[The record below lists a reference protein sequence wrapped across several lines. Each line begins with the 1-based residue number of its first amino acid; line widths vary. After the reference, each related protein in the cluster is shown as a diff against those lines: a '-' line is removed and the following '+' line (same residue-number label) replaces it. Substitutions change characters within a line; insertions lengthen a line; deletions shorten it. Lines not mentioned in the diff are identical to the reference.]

1 MTPAEGLES
10 RAGDRARD
18 AGFTRVEML
27 VVMAIV
33 GLVAAIGAPNLGA
46 MLPGRQLTQIS
57 AALSDEL
64 VRLRGQA
71 RRSGRPASLFYDA
84 GLNRF
89 LSDRGG
95 GAAIAARDLQVQVMP
110 AAASR
115 AAPGEIRFMP
125 DGGSTGGRIRL
136 VGRGGS
142 RLLVVSSLTGRVAES
157 VEGP

>member
-1 MTPAEGLES
+1 LTPAEGLES

-18 AGFTRVEML
+18 AGFTLVEML

-46 MLPGRQLTQIS
+46 MLPSRQLTQIS

-71 RRSGRPASLFYDA
+71 RRSGRPASLSYDA

-89 LSDRGG
+89 VSDRV
-95 GAAIAARDLQVQVMP
+95 GATIAARDLQVQVMP